1 MPEPVSTGE
10 PPAGRPRLPR
20 LARALSRLSTA
31 ALWLAGTGLVL
42 MTIIVGWQ
50 VFTRY
55 VLNWSNAW
63 TEPVAILLMSW
74 FIFLGAAV
82 GIRENY
88 HLGFDVL
95 LYVLPKQSK
104 RILRSISDVVVIAFA
119 VGMIIFGS
127 QLVALGWAAR
137 MPTLGIPEGM
147 KYLPIVGG
155 GMLIILFALERL
167 VLRWSGVD
175 VDSDVDIDLEEI
187 PDIKAAA
194 KEA

>member
-1 MPEPVSTGE
+1 MSEPTSTSE
-10 PPAGRPRLPR
+10 PPAGRRRPPR
-20 LARALSRLSTA
+20 LARTLSRLSMA

-82 GIRENY
+82 GVRENY

-95 LYVLPKQSK
+95 LYVLPRQSK
-104 RILRSISDVVVIAFA
+104 RILRSISDAVAIAFA
-119 VGMIIFGS
+119 MGMIVFGS

-137 MPTLGIPEGM
+137 MPTLGIPEGT

-155 GMLIILFALERL
+155 GILVILFALERL
-167 VLRWSGVD
+167 VLRWSGID
-175 VDSDVDIDLEEI
+175 VDSDVDIDLEDV

-194 KEA
+194 KEV